1 MDSQKIKVF
10 IISIVAL
17 FAALYLGIAAA
28 TAQLEAIAWVVGSG
42 VLLTCI
48 LLGRNIWMLVP
59 LMGAL
64 AMTFRI
70 PGLPNSLLIAQ
81 VLLIGFATAM
91 FLMRKLPYQLKISEL
106 EIWTLILLA
115 FVVQVYI
122 RNPTSVNL
130 FGGGTVGGRPYI
142 IFAVTLLSAF
152 VFFGYRIPAASL
164 MMILRLHIIG
174 GILNFATFIFG
185 LLVPSIGI
193 WYGAGGAVAAEP
205 GSTAVDPERSSR
217 IGFIGNTS
225 KNMAL
230 WLSSFISPLKALLS
244 PLWLPI
250 LLLSFAFAGMS
261 GFRTTI
267 AAVALTYCLG
277 VMYRGGFI
285 QVVIS
290 GFVGAF
296 ALVLLAVF
304 NLAMPLPPNVQ
315 RSLGFLPGT
324 WAEEHVMDGKS
335 STEWR
340 VEIWKEVL
348 LTDRWIQNKWLGDGL
363 GFTAVELRTQINLK
377 EAKGMGISGFDSHRE
392 TILANGDYHSGPVQ
406 TIRVIGYI
414 GLFFLLLAQ
423 LRLAVHAHRQII
435 RCRNTE
441 WFPLALLVGI
451 PLIYTPFYFIFL
463 FGSFE
468 IGASGFLMG
477 AAFVRVLEN
486 NLPLPRYLSARE
498 RGYNAAQARSKPRQ
512 LPA

>member
-1 MDSQKIKVF
+1 
-10 IISIVAL
+10 
-17 FAALYLGIAAA
+17 
-28 TAQLEAIAWVVGSG
+28 
-42 VLLTCI
+42 
-48 LLGRNIWMLVP
+48 
-59 LMGAL
+59 
-64 AMTFRI
+64 
-70 PGLPNSLLIAQ
+70 
-81 VLLIGFATAM
+81 
-91 FLMRKLPYQLKISEL
+91 
-106 EIWTLILLA
+106 
-115 FVVQVYI
+115 
-122 RNPTSVNL
+122 
-130 FGGGTVGGRPYI
+130 
-142 IFAVTLLSAF
+142 
-152 VFFGYRIPAASL
+152 
-164 MMILRLHIIG
+164 
-174 GILNFATFIFG
+174 
-185 LLVPSIGI
+185 
-193 WYGAGGAVAAEP
+193 
-205 GSTAVDPERSSR
+205 
-217 IGFIGNTS
+217 
-225 KNMAL
+225 
-230 WLSSFISPLKALLS
+230 
-244 PLWLPI
+244 
-250 LLLSFAFAGMS
+250 
-261 GFRTTI
+261 
-267 AAVALTYCLG
+267 
-277 VMYRGGFI
+277 
-285 QVVIS
+285 
-290 GFVGAF
+290 
-296 ALVLLAVF
+296 VLLAVF

-324 WAEEHVMDGKS
+324 WAEEHVMYGKS